1 MKSNNFFIG
10 SIVSLVF
17 GTLIYVLFRTS
28 SLKIFSWSNSLGIN
42 LLGLNV
48 RKLTMLTSSKLP
60 QWLLF
65 SFPDSLWVFSY
76 VCLMLGIWKGVIS
89 PFNLFWVGII
99 PFIAVCSELGQF
111 IGFIQGTFDLLDIVF
126 YIIGTILPLLLFKQS
141 ITYNLK
147 FLQNEKKH

>member
-1 MKSNNFFIG
+1 MKSNNFFIY
-10 SIVSLVF
+10 SIISLVF
-17 GTLIYVLFRTS
+17 GTLIYVLLRTS
-28 SLKIFSWSNSLGIN
+28 SLKIFSWSKSLGIQ
-42 LLGLNV
+42 LLDSNV
-48 RKLTMLTSSKLP
+48 RKVMMLISPKLP

-89 PFNLFWVGII
+89 PLNLFWVGIV
-99 PFIAVCSELGQF
+99 PFIAICSELGQF
-111 IGFIQGTFDLLDIVF
+111 IGFIQGTFDFLDIVF
-126 YIIGTILPLLLFKQS
+126 YMMGTILPLLLFKQS